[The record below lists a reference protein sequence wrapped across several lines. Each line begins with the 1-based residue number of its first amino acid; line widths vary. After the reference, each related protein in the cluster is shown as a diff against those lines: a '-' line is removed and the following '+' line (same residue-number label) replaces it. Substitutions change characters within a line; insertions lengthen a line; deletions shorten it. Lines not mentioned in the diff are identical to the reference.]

1 MERCLGKL
9 TSDTEKP
16 RYSSLNP
23 RVIKSLMVKRPKL
36 LSSFENTK
44 VTGYSKDER
53 NLLEQQSSMNQ
64 RDSLNIKSSLKLSRA
79 VIKGAF
85 CHTTQ
90 EGFSNMF
97 GMSNQRVKISERIS
111 LRSFFSCSKR
121 SVAAGSDKIIIS
133 PHLKSKVSEAQKSFH
148 QDLSKH
154 FLLAR
159 GKGEVNMS
167 PLETKP
173 ETPKIPRVHNYQIE
187 VPDNVSVVHQDTAVN
202 TLTRQTVISEEKK
215 TTQINLPEGNQSQV
229 PPRVLNLGRNR
240 DSARE
245 SSQHSA
251 RDIKHFW
258 PQRWVPK
265 ILLPQNQHTCPL
277 ERQTPSQ
284 VGQPARR
291 EGLSHLEA
299 THS

>member
-1 MERCLGKL
+1 MERCLGNL

-111 LRSFFSCSKR
+111 LRSFFSCSKK
-121 SVAAGSDKIIIS
+121 SVDRKSTR
-133 PHLKSKVSEAQKSFH
+133 LKSNH
-148 QDLSKH
+148 
-154 FLLAR
+154 
-159 GKGEVNMS
+159 
-167 PLETKP
+167 
-173 ETPKIPRVHNYQIE
+173 
-187 VPDNVSVVHQDTAVN
+187 
-202 TLTRQTVISEEKK
+202 
-215 TTQINLPEGNQSQV
+215 TQ
-229 PPRVLNLGRNR
+229 
-240 DSARE
+240 
-245 SSQHSA
+245 
-251 RDIKHFW
+251 
-258 PQRWVPK
+258 
-265 ILLPQNQHTCPL
+265 
-277 ERQTPSQ
+277 
-284 VGQPARR
+284 
-291 EGLSHLEA
+291 
-299 THS
+299 